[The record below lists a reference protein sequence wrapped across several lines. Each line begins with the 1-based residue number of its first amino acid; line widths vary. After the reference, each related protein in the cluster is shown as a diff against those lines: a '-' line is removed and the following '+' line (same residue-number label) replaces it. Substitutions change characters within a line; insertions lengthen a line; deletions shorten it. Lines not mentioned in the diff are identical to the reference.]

1 MHIEVKIMEQTK
13 KQSIIAGIIA
23 LVVSL
28 GIGVTPEVFD
38 NELQDYYHCDKT
50 GDISEF
56 KGGVSGTGYSGYPF
70 AESRKG
76 AVRCGTTEDKGNW
89 VKLSI
94 IAEEFGIDAYD
105 LILEQEEKEI
115 KENPAHSSKKE
126 ICHPGTDA
134 CVPV

>member
-1 MHIEVKIMEQTK
+1 MEENK
-13 KQSIIAGIIA
+13 KNYLISGILA
-23 LVVSL
+23 LIVSL
-28 GIGVTPEVFD
+28 GIGITPEVLD
-38 NELQDYYHCDKT
+38 NELADYYHCDKT

-94 IAEEFGIDAYD
+94 VAEELGIDAYD
-105 LILEQEEKEI
+105 LILMQEEEKEKQEI

-126 ICHPGTDA
+126 ICHPGADA